1 MSLIDGHNL
10 WQDIKR
16 IIQKPIR
23 ILHVIDRH
31 ILCVRKTF
39 LIKSYNNLREKS
51 AKLNVM
57 NETFFKL
64 VLMYFLKM
72 TKQ

>member
-1 MSLIDGHNL
+1 MV
-10 WQDIKR
+10 
-16 IIQKPIR
+16 IICGKTLKEEKQKPIQ

-39 LIKSYNNLREKS
+39 LIRSYNNLREKS
-51 AKLNVM
+51 AKLNVI

-72 TKQ
+72 TKH